1 MSNWHT
7 CNTSHCWAG
16 WIVQLAGKEG
26 HDLEELTS
34 CAFAASQIYKAS
46 NGESVNP
53 CNFHLKD
60 GEALEKIN
68 KLAGE

>member
-1 MSNWHT
+1 
-7 CNTSHCWAG
+7 
-16 WIVQLAGKEG
+16 VQLAGKEG